1 MDPKKSDTMR
11 IALGRTQDAFNRVPF
26 IEFHDGNITFQP
38 GQSMRDTFTAAK
50 AAFPPGARLEY
61 RIETGDMYI
70 DGDRG
75 QALGRSLWVIKP
87 DGTRELLVRG
97 FNIYVDFEL
106 ANLHL
111 KSAGIPF
118 QVMKV
123 YEGPEGQHVETD
135 VTPTMARSHRRLSVD
150 VLIGTSSLWLGALA
164 GLFFRDIRYVIAVGA
179 AAFVV
184 FAIATIRS
192 SIPKRTAFLKLLAT
206 LPSYAGG
213 YTFAV
218 VCVRYFVGRSAW

>member
-1 MDPKKSDTMR
+1 MGHPGRATAGAKTGATAPLNEKSVEWATRRSPSRRCWRRVLEVLMDPKKSDTMR

-118 QVMKV
+118 QV
-123 YEGPEGQHVETD
+123 
-135 VTPTMARSHRRLSVD
+135 
-150 VLIGTSSLWLGALA
+150 
-164 GLFFRDIRYVIAVGA
+164 
-179 AAFVV
+179 
-184 FAIATIRS
+184 
-192 SIPKRTAFLKLLAT
+192 
-206 LPSYAGG
+206 
-213 YTFAV
+213 
-218 VCVRYFVGRSAW
+218 